1 MINTTLS
8 LKSVITDLLKDLFG
22 DHNLFIDLQ
31 ETRKEFKG
39 DLTLVIFPFL
49 KVSKLSPEATGD
61 LIGSNLLERSLEV
74 KNYNVVKGFLN
85 LTLTDQV
92 ITTLFDEIKRTNNF
106 GLKDLDPLLPF
117 AMIEYSSPN
126 TNKPL
131 HLGHIRNNLLG
142 DSISRIVKASGR
154 NVIQVQIIND

>member
-8 LKSVITDLLKDLFG
+8 LKLVITDLLKDLFG

-61 LIGSNLLERSLEV
+61 LIGSNLLKRSLEV

-106 GLKDLDPLLPF
+106 CF
-117 AMIEYSSPN
+117 WSSP
-126 TNKPL
+126 
-131 HLGHIRNNLLG
+131 
-142 DSISRIVKASGR
+142 
-154 NVIQVQIIND
+154 